1 MRISELVKKLQE
13 ILEDGEDLIVLV
25 DSPSNENDFEEVIDV
40 VGKSYGVKKFPR
52 CFIIS
57 ENEE

>member
-25 DSPSNENDFEEVIDV
+25 DSPSNNDFEEVIDV